1 MIKSVLFLITVVLLI
16 FIQYI
21 VLFFSSIIYL
31 VFHQSYSFFYF
42 IQFVLQQVVD
52 FNNKFSFFIS

>member
-1 MIKSVLFLITVVLLI
+1 MIKFVFFLITTVLLI

-31 VFHQSYSFFYF
+31 VFHQSYSFFYL
-42 IQFVLQQVVD
+42 IKFVLKPVED
-52 FNNKFSFFIS
+52 FNSKFSFFIS